1 MKKITLK
8 NSLLMAMFVIAGTA
22 YSQSNTIRLTSATG
36 GSEGFTLSSDDST
49 LSIDATGA
57 VSYVSDGGAAGPDY
71 TITTGGVT
79 LAGAFG
85 KNIVMRLQAGSA
97 IDQKPGKSYGAI
109 TTLAGIDRANSGDI
123 GVRPASGTT
132 NGGIDNGEGV
142 TFGFSLA
149 NWPTTVTLQI
159 TKIYF
164 STFGAVETA
173 VAVNRQDTTKKLDI
187 NGPSSG
193 NNFIKDVSSLG
204 LYVTGGSTLYEMV
217 SIFNNSATPQ
227 NWRVTNIEFKL
238 IDSSSKKG

>member
-8 NSLLMAMFVIAGTA
+8 NGLLMAMFVLAVTA

-49 LSIDATGA
+49 LGIDASGA
-57 VSYVSDGGAAGPDY
+57 VNYISDGGTAGPDY
-71 TITTGGVT
+71 TITSGGIK
-79 LAGAFG
+79 LAGALG

-123 GVRPASGTT
+123 GVRPPSGVT
-132 NGGIDNGEGV
+132 NGGIDNGEGLV
-142 TFGFSLA
+142 FGFSLA
-149 NWPTTVTLQI
+149 GWPTTVTLQI

-173 VAVNRQDTTKKLDI
+173 VAVNRQDTSKKLDI
-187 NGPSSG
+187 AGPSSG
-193 NNFIKDVSSLG
+193 NNFIKDVTSLG
-204 LYVTGGSTLYEMV
+204 LNITGGTTLYEMV

-227 NWRVTNIEFKL
+227 HWRVTNIEFKL
-238 IDSSSKKG
+238 IDSSAKKE